1 MAQNNQGETIFMKKS
16 FRILLTLALA
26 FVMVLSLTA
35 CASDCE
41 LGKHTLEDV
50 SAQSATCTQDGVIA
64 HKHCTVCDGYF
75 DLSGN
80 KLTKEQTV
88 VPALGHTISE
98 HPAVA
103 PTCTQDGNIKYWGCS
118 VCDKKFADPDG
129 KIEYSI
135 VIVEAT
141 GHVAISNVAEVPATC
156 TTNGTKAHQLCVCGA
171 KIIDG
176 VEFSD
181 AYLVIDATGHTEQV
195 LDAVPATCQSTG
207 LTEGKSC
214 SVCGEILVA
223 QTTIPALA
231 HTEVDD
237 VAVPATCTT
246 EGKTAGKHCTVC
258 GQVTVAQSIVPA
270 LGHDMDNGVV
280 TTPATCTMDGVRTY
294 SCQRPDCDH
303 TVNEKIE
310 KLGHNKQTVAGKD
323 ATCTEAGLTV
333 GEECSVCGAIFVAQ
347 QQIPALGHSFGD
359 WAETKAPTCEQEGQ
373 LARKCETC
381 GETETKSVPALGH
394 KAGQPV
400 EENRVDST
408 CATHGSYELVVHCE
422 TCDVKLSSTKHT
434 LPLAEHTEVVVHGF
448 APTCEFVGY
457 TDGLKCSACGK
468 TLQTQKVIPALGH
481 DMDEGRVTREPT
493 CTEEGVYTYY
503 CNRVGCYHF
512 ETEVIPATGHTE
524 GAVVV
529 ENQVAPDCEN
539 KGSYDN
545 VVYCTVCD
553 EELSRETIVVPAL
566 GHKPAD
572 KVVENDVKPT
582 CTKDGSFDEVVYCSV
597 CDKQLERTTTVVP
610 ATGHTEG
617 AVVVENNV
625 APDCENDGAYD
636 NVVYCTVC
644 NEELSRETIVVPALG
659 HKPADKVVENDV
671 KPTCT
676 KDGSFDEVVY
686 CSVCDKQLERT
697 TTAVPATGH
706 TEGAVVVENNVAPTC
721 EEEGSYDN
729 VVYCTVCKEELS
741 RKTIVVPALG
751 HKPADKVVENQ
762 VDATCT
768 KDGSFDEV
776 VYCSVCDK
784 QLERTTTVVPATG
797 HTEGAVVVENN
808 VAPTCEEEGSYDN
821 VVYCTVCKEE
831 LSRDTIVVPA
841 LGHKNSD
848 VKIENEMDATCTTA
862 GSYDEVVY
870 CLTCDE
876 ELSRKTITVSALGH
890 QAKPAVEEN
899 RVEPTCFKAGS
910 VDIVVY
916 CSVCNEEL
924 DRQTKTLE
932 RTPHTPNA
940 AVEVDRVESTCT
952 VEGSYRL
959 VEFCAVCNT
968 ECKSTTISL
977 PLAPHNGGEA
987 VVENEIKAT
996 CETDGQ
1002 YYSVVYCTDCG
1013 AKVSSKLVHVDA
1025 TGHTEVSIPGK
1036 DATCEEA
1043 GKTEGKYCS
1052 VCGETTVPQQTIPA
1066 LGHKPADKVI
1076 ENKVDADCLTAG
1088 SYDEVVYCTVCG
1100 EQITRKTVFV
1110 DALGHTEVIDKA
1122 VDATCTEDG
1131 LTEGKHCSVCG
1142 DVIVP
1147 QLVVKAKGHTEAIDG
1162 AVDATCT
1169 ETGLTEGKHCTVCGE
1184 VLVAQE
1190 VIPAKGHAE
1199 YIDMAVPATCTET
1212 GLTEGKHCLVCGEIL
1227 VAQQVVPAIGHNYG
1241 AWKETIPATCTT
1253 DGTETRVCKNDKNHT
1268 ETRQVKAL
1276 GHKEVI
1282 DSAVPADCENTG
1294 LTEGKH
1300 CSVCGEVLV
1309 AQQITPALGHKWEWI
1324 VDEKPTYT
1332 TEGKKHEECTVCHA
1346 KQNEGTSIPKQ
1357 TCDHDY
1363 ESTVTAPTCTT
1374 GGYTTH
1380 VCSICGDTYNDT
1392 PVKALDHS
1400 YRGVV
1405 TAPTCTT
1412 GGYTTY
1418 TCQRTGCGH
1427 TYVGDAVPAKGHVK
1441 VVDPAV
1447 EATCT
1452 KTGLTEG
1459 EHCSVCGEKLVEQQ
1473 IVPAKPHTEVT
1484 LEAVEPTC
1492 TTTGLTEGKKCSV
1505 CNNVLVAQSTVPAR
1519 DHTQGSAVVENY
1531 VAPTCTAKGSYN
1543 SVVYCSVCNEELSR
1557 VANTMEK
1564 LPHTEGEPVV
1574 ENKVDPTCTTAGSYD
1589 EVVRCAVCGS
1599 KISSTNHTLPKLGH
1613 TEVIDKAVPA
1623 TCEETGLTQG
1633 SHCSVCNETII
1644 PQEVVAKLGH
1654 TEVIDKAVAPTC
1666 TATGKTEGKHCSVC
1680 NKVLV
1685 AQQTVPALGH
1695 TEVTSTQNE
1704 VDATCTSKG
1713 SYDTVVSCSVCGA
1726 EISRETVEVPPT
1738 GHTHGAPVRENEKDP
1753 TCNAYGSYDTVVY
1766 CTVCNSEISRTTT
1779 ITDQLEHTKGAVVVE
1794 NEVAPDCE
1802 NDGSYDNVTYCT
1814 VCGVETSR
1822 EKIIVDK
1829 LGHSYNSVVTAP
1841 TCEEKG
1847 YTTHTCSVC
1856 GDAYEDSYVD
1866 ATGHTP
1872 AAAVEENRVESTCT
1886 VAGSYDSVVYC
1897 SVCDAELSRE
1907 TKALELASHTP
1918 GEVVVENE
1926 VAATC
1931 TAEGKY
1937 DNVVYCT
1944 VCDAEISRETITVDK
1959 LDHSYNSVVTAPTC
1973 TAEGYTTYT
1982 CSVCGDTYKDSY
1994 VDATDHAWDN
2004 ACDTTCNNGCGET
2017 REPSHTAEVVPGK
2030 DATCEETGLTEGSKC
2045 SVCGAVLV
2053 AQEEIEAKGHAWD
2066 NACDTECNNGCGE
2079 TREPTHT
2086 EKTLAA
2092 VPATC
2097 TATGLTEGK
2106 KCSVCGETLVAQETV
2121 AVLGHDMDEGVVT
2134 TAPTCTEK
2142 GVKTF
2147 TCERGCGHTTTEAVD
2162 AKGHSYNSVVTAPTC
2177 EDKGYTTYT
2186 CTVCGDSYVADEVA
2200 ATGHT
2205 EETLEAVAA
2214 TCEETGLTEGK
2225 KCTVCGTV
2233 TVAQEVVPAKGH
2245 TEVVVPG
2252 KAATCTETG
2261 LTEGKKC
2268 SVCGETLVAQET
2280 VAATGH
2286 TEKTLAT
2293 VPATC
2298 TTTGLTE
2305 GKQCTVCGETT
2316 VAQTVVEKLA
2326 HTEETIP
2333 AVPATC
2339 TETGLTEG
2347 KQCTVC
2353 GETTV
2358 AQTVVDALGHT
2369 WTDATCT
2376 VPKTCSVCGATEGE
2390 ELGHNYVGEVTTP
2403 ATCTTKGE
2411 KTYTCSV
2418 CGDNYTEEI
2427 AIDENA
2433 HSPAEELSIDI
2444 EKGTHYYECLNEC
2457 GTRLDE
2463 EEHTS
2468 KYAFDNDDHWTVC
2481 EDCEYV
2487 LGGKERHTFVDGK
2500 CQVCEMANPYLSVEA
2515 TITFDDVAKRTV
2527 FTDEQQV
2534 WVENG
2539 ITVTNNQGASTSKVA
2554 DYSKPARFYKSSTL
2568 IVESQDK
2575 FTTIVFHCNTAAY
2588 ATALKNSI
2596 TAGEGVTATVNSK
2609 DVTVV
2614 FDVATDKLEVILSEG
2629 QVRMDGITVSAQGA
2643 ECNHKYT
2650 TTTTVDADCE
2660 NEGSVT
2666 VTCDYCGNED
2676 LTPIP
2681 ALDHN
2686 LVDVEGKAATCLEA
2700 GYTAY
2705 KYCSRCDHIEG
2716 KETIL
2721 VLGHEDT
2728 DNDHICNNG
2737 CNVKITECSGGT
2749 ATCTEQPTCEICG
2762 NKYGEALGHDL
2773 TQHEAKAP
2781 TCTEIGWDAYEDC
2794 SRCDYTTYVEKDA
2807 LGHTTE
2813 NGTCERCGEEQS
2825 NHEHN
2830 KDIVET
2836 TPATCTQDGKTV
2848 YKCSVCERVMETVV
2862 LTATGH
2868 SYSEMITNPTCTAQ
2882 GYTTYVCACGD
2893 NYEGNY
2899 VDALGHTWQDATCTV
2914 PKTCSVCS
2922 ETEGEALGHNTEGVI
2937 WSSDADYH
2945 WKDCKVCGADQEV
2958 TTHDQN
2964 DTAHNDTHHWK
2975 ECSVCG
2981 KTIGEQLAH
2990 SAVGGKCECGVL
3002 FATSNVE
3009 LTSIPDAIALS
3020 GTTKNEYTTEKY
3032 YIIGEITEVD
3042 NTKYGN
3048 IYIKDADGNTFYTY
3062 GLYSVNGTRYDSMTT
3077 KPDVGDV
3084 IVIYGV
3090 LGYYDAPQMKN
3101 ATLWELNGQPEVT
3114 AQKLADNLVIANT
3127 NPTSDFTLPT
3137 VDYGTI
3143 TWTSSNTSVISIVD
3157 GKATVTRPE
3166 EDTTVTLTAEVAF
3179 AGETAEK
3186 TFELTVAKVEDSG
3199 GDQPEQEP
3207 GWVETEIANIKATDK
3222 VVITWTTS
3230 GGTTYAL
3237 PNNGGTS
3244 SPAAIIVNV
3253 DGNKLSSEPADTLW
3267 WNIAN
3272 NNGNL
3277 TIYVNGSTEEWL
3289 YCTNS
3294 NTGVRVGSGDA
3305 KIFVID
3311 TSSGYLKNTQTTDI
3325 RYLGVYTTK
3334 PDIRCYKDTTG
3345 NTANQTLKFYV
3356 LVAGS
3361 TGGDTP
3367 EPEACEHSWVDATCT
3382 TPKTCSLCSA
3392 TDGDALGH
3400 AHIYTTSDDGS
3411 SHTITCSRCSYNVVE
3426 THNLAEGETC
3436 EDCGYTKPESATPE
3450 PEPTTKEITFALG
3463 DDGNATHADG
3473 TSKTTYTETVDG
3485 YTLNITSGIQFYTG
3499 ALDAKGNG
3507 CVKLG
3512 SSKAA
3517 GSFEFTV
3524 GDNVKSV
3531 TIYVAAYKKTN
3542 AKVTI
3547 NGTTQTVTSQ
3557 SDSGAYTAITI
3568 DTSTN
3573 KTVSFTTVSGG
3584 LRAMVNTIV
3593 FVVEE

>member
-1 MAQNNQGETIFMKKS
+1 MKKS

-171 KIIDG
+171 KIVDG
-176 VEFSD
+176 KQVSD
-181 AYLVIDATGHTEQV
+181 ADLVITATGHTEQI

-1025 TGHTEVSIPGK
+1025 TGHIEVSIPGK

-1623 TCEETGLTQG
+1623 TCEQTGLTQG

-1695 TEVTSTQNE
+1695 TEVTSKQNE

-1713 SYDTVVSCSVCGA
+1713 SYDTVVSCSVCGV
-1726 EISRETVEVPPT
+1726 ELSRETVEVPAT

-2298 TTTGLTE
+2298 TATGLTE
-2305 GKQCTVCGETT
+2305 GKKCTVCGETT
-2316 VAQTVVEKLA
+2316 VAQTVIEKLP

-2333 AVPATC
+2333 AVEETCTTAGSTAGVKCSVCGTVITAPTTIPATGHSWSDWTQTKAPEC
-2339 TETGLTEG
+2339 EVEG
-2347 KQCTVC
+2347 TQERECSVC
-2353 GETTV
+2353 GETE
-2358 AQTVVDALGHT
+2358 
-2369 WTDATCT
+2369 
-2376 VPKTCSVCGATEGE
+2376 EGI
-2390 ELGHNYVGEVTTP
+2390 
-2403 ATCTTKGE
+2403 
-2411 KTYTCSV
+2411 
-2418 CGDNYTEEI
+2418 I
-2427 AIDENA
+2427 A
-2433 HSPAEELSIDI
+2433 
-2444 EKGTHYYECLNEC
+2444 
-2457 GTRLDE
+2457 
-2463 EEHTS
+2463 
-2468 KYAFDNDDHWTVC
+2468 
-2481 EDCEYV
+2481 
-2487 LGGKERHTFVDGK
+2487 
-2500 CQVCEMANPYLSVEA
+2500 
-2515 TITFDDVAKRTV
+2515 
-2527 FTDEQQV
+2527 
-2534 WVENG
+2534 
-2539 ITVTNNQGASTSKVA
+2539 
-2554 DYSKPARFYKSSTL
+2554 
-2568 IVESQDK
+2568 
-2575 FTTIVFHCNTAAY
+2575 
-2588 ATALKNSI
+2588 
-2596 TAGEGVTATVNSK
+2596 
-2609 DVTVV
+2609 
-2614 FDVATDKLEVILSEG
+2614 
-2629 QVRMDGITVSAQGA
+2629 
-2643 ECNHKYT
+2643 
-2650 TTTTVDADCE
+2650 
-2660 NEGSVT
+2660 
-2666 VTCDYCGNED
+2666 
-2676 LTPIP
+2676 
-2681 ALDHN
+2681 
-2686 LVDVEGKAATCLEA
+2686 
-2700 GYTAY
+2700 
-2705 KYCSRCDHIEG
+2705 
-2716 KETIL
+2716 
-2721 VLGHEDT
+2721 
-2728 DNDHICNNG
+2728 
-2737 CNVKITECSGGT
+2737 
-2749 ATCTEQPTCEICG
+2749 
-2762 NKYGEALGHDL
+2762 ALGHDFDL
-2773 TQHEAKAP
+2773 ESNNECANCHQRGVWTLVTDASKLSAGNKIIIVASDYNYALSTTQNDNNRGQIAITKSDDKNTLAANSNVQIITLEVGTSSGAFALNVGDGYLYAASSSKNYLRTQTTNNANSSWTITIVDGVATIVAQGSNTRNTMQYNQSSSLFSCYASASQKALSIY
-2781 TCTEIGWDAYEDC
+2781 TLQLCEHKETEV
-2794 SRCDYTTYVEKDA
+2794 S
-2807 LGHTTE
+2807 TE
-2813 NGTCERCGEEQS
+2813 SATCEQAGSEKEICKACGKVLS
-2825 NHEHN
+2825 
-2830 KDIVET
+2830 ET
-2836 TPATCTQDGKTV
+2836 TL
-2848 YKCSVCERVMETVV
+2848 E
-2862 LTATGH
+2862 ATGH
-2868 SYSEMITNPTCTAQ
+2868 SYDSVVTAPTCTAQ
-2882 GYTTYVCACGD
+2882 GYTTHTCSVCGD
-2893 NYEGNY
+2893 NYQDSYVDALDHNYESVVTAPTCEAQGYTTHTCTRCEDSYVDNYVAATGHNYAKEVTAPTCSAGGYTTYTCQNTDCGDTYVDDYTSPIDHVDTTPADGKCDKCGTVVCEHEDTTLIAEVPATCVSEGKLAHEKCSCGVLLREGNVVTDGQLIIDIDPNAHAWNEGVVTDPTCEGKGY
-2899 VDALGHTWQDATCTV
+2899 TTYTCTLCETTRTDDEVEATGHSYEATVTAPTCYAEGYTTYTCSACGDTYTDNQTAKIAHTMFDGKCTADGCDYTFGSKETVEFDSTKQNYTNQQAITSATAGEVAIDFNKGTNSNEPKYYTSGTAIRVYGGGYFTVTAPAGQVITKVVLGFGSSDGSNTITANGGTYSNGTWTGEANSVKFTIGGTSGNRRIASITVTYEQACTHAQLTNEVEQFNTTNHKARCAICGFMVEVAHTPETITGTPATCTTPGLTDGSKCSVCQEIIIPQEETELADHNEVAGELNDATCTEAGYQKYICSACGVELRVEAIPATGHSDANSDNTCDNCGEVMEVDCEHLNKTTTSTATCETAGSITVTCDDCGKQLSYEVVDALGHEKDTGSTTTPPTCTSSGT
-2914 PKTCSVCS
+2914 KTYKCTRCHEVMDTEIIPALEHTLDDQWSKDETNHWKVC
-2922 ETEGEALGHNTEGVI
+2922 TMCEGEFSVDKHAYTDGV
-2937 WSSDADYH
+2937 
-2945 WKDCKVCGADQEV
+2945 CVCGAEEPDVTPKLYDYTFTAKQFSANGTNTLGEV
-2958 TTHDQN
+2958 NWT
-2964 DTAHNDTHHWK
+2964 
-2975 ECSVCG
+2975 
-2981 KTIGEQLAH
+2981 LAGNGGYWGYDGTKGQQFGSGSKPYKSMTLT
-2990 SAVGGKCECGVL
+2990 SAS
-3002 FATSNVE
+3002 FSNVSKIVINTSGASSINANFIVKVNGVQVGSSTK
-3009 LTSIPDAIALS
+3009 LTATA
-3020 GTTKNEYTTEKY
+3020 TEYTFELDTPTTGV
-3032 YIIGEITEVD
+3032 IEIVYS
-3042 NTKYGN
+3042 NSSAKA
-3048 IYIKDADGNTFYTY
+3048 IYIK
-3062 GLYSVNGTRYDSMTT
+3062 SIS
-3077 KPDVGDV
+3077 
-3084 IVIYGV
+3084 
-3090 LGYYDAPQMKN
+3090 
-3101 ATLWELNGQPEVT
+3101 
-3114 AQKLADNLVIANT
+3114 
-3127 NPTSDFTLPT
+3127 
-3137 VDYGTI
+3137 VDY
-3143 TWTSSNTSVISIVD
+3143 
-3157 GKATVTRPE
+3157 
-3166 EDTTVTLTAEVAF
+3166 AE
-3179 AGETAEK
+3179 
-3186 TFELTVAKVEDSG
+3186 
-3199 GDQPEQEP
+3199 
-3207 GWVETEIANIKATDK
+3207 
-3222 VVITWTTS
+3222 
-3230 GGTTYAL
+3230 
-3237 PNNGGTS
+3237 
-3244 SPAAIIVNV
+3244 
-3253 DGNKLSSEPADTLW
+3253 
-3267 WNIAN
+3267 
-3272 NNGNL
+3272 
-3277 TIYVNGSTEEWL
+3277 
-3289 YCTNS
+3289 
-3294 NTGVRVGSGDA
+3294 
-3305 KIFVID
+3305 
-3311 TSSGYLKNTQTTDI
+3311 
-3325 RYLGVYTTK
+3325 
-3334 PDIRCYKDTTG
+3334 
-3345 NTANQTLKFYV
+3345 
-3356 LVAGS
+3356 
-3361 TGGDTP
+3361 
-3367 EPEACEHSWVDATCT
+3367 
-3382 TPKTCSLCSA
+3382 
-3392 TDGDALGH
+3392 
-3400 AHIYTTSDDGS
+3400 
-3411 SHTITCSRCSYNVVE
+3411 
-3426 THNLAEGETC
+3426 
-3436 EDCGYTKPESATPE
+3436 
-3450 PEPTTKEITFALG
+3450 
-3463 DDGNATHADG
+3463 
-3473 TSKTTYTETVDG
+3473 
-3485 YTLNITSGIQFYTG
+3485 
-3499 ALDAKGNG
+3499 
-3507 CVKLG
+3507 
-3512 SSKAA
+3512 
-3517 GSFEFTV
+3517 
-3524 GDNVKSV
+3524 
-3531 TIYVAAYKKTN
+3531 
-3542 AKVTI
+3542 
-3547 NGTTQTVTSQ
+3547 
-3557 SDSGAYTAITI
+3557 
-3568 DTSTN
+3568 
-3573 KTVSFTTVSGG
+3573 
-3584 LRAMVNTIV
+3584 
-3593 FVVEE
+3593 

>member
-1 MAQNNQGETIFMKKS
+1 
-16 FRILLTLALA
+16 
-26 FVMVLSLTA
+26 
-35 CASDCE
+35 
-41 LGKHTLEDV
+41 
-50 SAQSATCTQDGVIA
+50 
-64 HKHCTVCDGYF
+64 
-75 DLSGN
+75 
-80 KLTKEQTV
+80 
-88 VPALGHTISE
+88 
-98 HPAVA
+98 
-103 PTCTQDGNIKYWGCS
+103 
-118 VCDKKFADPDG
+118 
-129 KIEYSI
+129 
-135 VIVEAT
+135 
-141 GHVAISNVAEVPATC
+141 
-156 TTNGTKAHQLCVCGA
+156 
-171 KIIDG
+171 
-176 VEFSD
+176 
-181 AYLVIDATGHTEQV
+181 
-195 LDAVPATCQSTG
+195 
-207 LTEGKSC
+207 
-214 SVCGEILVA
+214 
-223 QTTIPALA
+223 
-231 HTEVDD
+231 
-237 VAVPATCTT
+237 
-246 EGKTAGKHCTVC
+246 
-258 GQVTVAQSIVPA
+258 
-270 LGHDMDNGVV
+270 
-280 TTPATCTMDGVRTY
+280 MDGVRTY
-294 SCQRPDCDH
+294 SCQRTDCNH

-323 ATCTEAGLTV
+323 ATCTEAGLTA
-333 GEECSVCGAIFVAQ
+333 GEECATCGAIFVAQ

-359 WAETKAPTCEQEGQ
+359 WAETKAPTCETEGE
-373 LARKCETC
+373 LARKCATC

-400 EENRVDST
+400 EENRIDST

-434 LPLAEHTEVVVHGF
+434 LPLADHTEVVVHGF

-468 TLQTQKVIPALGH
+468 TLETQKVIPALGH

-512 ETEVIPATGHTE
+512 ETEVIPALGHTE
-524 GAVVV
+524 GAVIV

-539 KGSYDN
+539 DGAYDN
-545 VVYCTVCD
+545 VVYCTVCK

-625 APDCENDGAYD
+625 APDCENEGSYD

-644 NEELSRETIVVPALG
+644 DAEISRETIVVPALG

-697 TTAVPATGH
+697 TTVVPATGH

-721 EEEGSYDN
+721 ENEGSFDN
-729 VVYCTVCKEELS
+729 VVYCTVCDEELS
-741 RKTIVVPALG
+741 RETIVVPALG
-751 HKPADKVVENQ
+751 HKPADKVVEND
-762 VDATCT
+762 VKPTCT

-848 VKIENEMDATCTTA
+848 VKIENEIEATCITA

-876 ELSRKTITVSALGH
+876 EISRKTITVSALGH

-932 RTPHTPNA
+932 RTPHTPKA

-987 VVENEIKAT
+987 EVENEIKAT

-1002 YYSVVYCTDCG
+1002 YYSVVYCTDCN

-1088 SYDEVVYCTVCG
+1088 SYDEVVCCTVCG

-1122 VDATCTEDG
+1122 VEATCTEDG
-1131 LTEGKHCSVCG
+1131 LTEGKHCSVCD

-1147 QLVVKAKGHTEAIDG
+1147 QLVVKAKGHTETIDG
-1162 AVDATCT
+1162 TVDATCT

-1212 GLTEGKHCLVCGEIL
+1212 GLTEGKHCLVCGEVL

-1241 AWKETIPATCTT
+1241 AWTETIPATCTT

-1309 AQQITPALGHKWEWI
+1309 AQEITLALGHKWEWI

-1427 TYVGDAVPAKGHVK
+1427 TYVGDAVPAKGHIK

-1484 LEAVEPTC
+1484 LQAVEPTC

-1557 VANTMEK
+1557 VANTIEK

-1623 TCEETGLTQG
+1623 TCEQTGLTQG

-1726 EISRETVEVPPT
+1726 EISRETVEVPAT

-1753 TCNAYGSYDTVVY
+1753 TCSAYGSYDTVVY

-1779 ITDQLEHTKGAVVVE
+1779 ITDQLEHTKGEVVVE
-1794 NEVAPDCE
+1794 NNVAPDCE

-1814 VCGVETSR
+1814 VCGEETSR
-1822 EKIIVDK
+1822 ETVTVDA
-1829 LGHSYNSVVTAP
+1829 LGHTYNSVVTAP
-1841 TCEEKG
+1841 TCTAEG
-1847 YTTHTCSVC
+1847 YTTHTCTVC
-1856 GDAYEDSYVD
+1856 GDAYEDTYVD
-1866 ATGHTP
+1866 ATDHTPAAAVEENRVESTCTVAGSYDSVVKCSACGTELSREEKSLELASHTAGEAVVENEVAATCTAEGSYDNVVYCTVCNAELSRETVTVDKIAHSP

-1897 SVCDAELSRE
+1897 SVCGEELSRE
-1907 TKALELASHTP
+1907 EKSLELAAHTA
-1918 GEVVVENE
+1918 GEAVVENE

-1931 TAEGKY
+1931 TAEGSY

-1944 VCDAEISRETITVDK
+1944 VCNAELSRNTVTVDK
-1959 LDHSYNSVVTAPTC
+1959 IAHSYNSVVTAPTC
-1973 TAEGYTTYT
+1973 TAEGYTTHT
-1982 CSVCGDTYKDSY
+1982 CTVCGDAYEDTY
-1994 VDATDHAWDN
+1994 VDANGHTPAAAVEEN
-2004 ACDTTCNNGCGET
+2004 RVESTCTVAG
-2017 REPSHTAEVVPGK
+2017 SYDEVVY
-2030 DATCEETGLTEGSKC
+2030 CEECDAELSR
-2045 SVCGAVLV
+2045 
-2053 AQEEIEAKGHAWD
+2053 EEKSLELAA
-2066 NACDTECNNGCGE
+2066 
-2079 TREPTHT
+2079 HT
-2086 EKTLAA
+2086 EVIDAA
-2092 VPATC
+2092 VEPDC
-2097 TATGLTEGK
+2097 ENTGLTEGK
-2106 KCSVCGETLVAQETV
+2106 HCSVCGEVLVAQ
-2121 AVLGHDMDEGVVT
+2121 
-2134 TAPTCTEK
+2134 
-2142 GVKTF
+2142 
-2147 TCERGCGHTTTEAVD
+2147 
-2162 AKGHSYNSVVTAPTC
+2162 N
-2177 EDKGYTTYT
+2177 
-2186 CTVCGDSYVADEVA
+2186 
-2200 ATGHT
+2200 
-2205 EETLEAVAA
+2205 
-2214 TCEETGLTEGK
+2214 
-2225 KCTVCGTV
+2225 
-2233 TVAQEVVPAKGH
+2233 VVPALDH
-2245 TEVVVPG
+2245 TASEPVQENVVP
-2252 KAATCTETG
+2252 ATCKA
-2261 LTEGKKC
+2261 EGSYDSVVYC
-2268 SVCGETLVAQET
+2268 SVCGEELSRE
-2280 VAATGH
+2280 
-2286 TEKTLAT
+2286 EKSI
-2293 VPATC
+2293 
-2298 TTTGLTE
+2298 
-2305 GKQCTVCGETT
+2305 
-2316 VAQTVVEKLA
+2316 EKLP

-2333 AVPATC
+2333 AVAATC

-2353 GETTV
+2353 GEVIKAQETV
-2358 AQTVVDALGHT
+2358 AALGHT

-2390 ELGHNYVGEVTTP
+2390 ELGHSYVGEVTTP

-2411 KTYTCSV
+2411 KTYTCSA
-2418 CGDNYTEEI
+2418 CGDTYTEEI

-2433 HSPAEELSIDI
+2433 HTLNYDDAHITYHIATCECGYSKQEEHIKEEYCELCHKPAYGESQPVTAKNTISSNGWANETQYTSLKIDNVVTITLTGGENTGKYYENGENWRLYQTENAKVKIAVSDGYTIVSVKITYNISNSGTLKLTGSNVASGTVVDVNAQSIEFSVGNTGTKTNGQVRITAIEVVYSQTVVTACDHSKNTNETGTVTKDPTCTETGIETIKCSYCDGDIKKDIPVIAHSYESVVTAPTCTTQGYTTHTCSVCGDNYKDNYVDALDHNYESVVTAPTCTTQGYTTHTCTRCEDSYVDNYVVATGHNYAKAVTAPTCSAGGYTTYTCQNADCGDTYVDDYTSPIAHVDTTPADGKCDKCGTVVCAHEDTTLIAEVPATCVSEGKLAHEKCSCGVLLREGNVVTDGQLIIDI
-2444 EKGTHYYECLNEC
+2444 DPNAHAWNEGVVTAPTCTAEGYTTYTCTLCETTRTDDEVEATGHSYEATVTAPTCYAEGYTTHTCSAC
-2457 GTRLDE
+2457 GDSYKDSTVEATGHSYNATVTAPTCTVAGYTTHTCSACGDTYKDDE
-2463 EEHTS
+2463 TEAT
-2468 KYAFDNDDHWTVC
+2468 
-2481 EDCEYV
+2481 
-2487 LGGKERHTFVDGK
+2487 GHTFVDGE
-2500 CQVCEMANPYLSVEA
+2500 CSVCHAVQKTLSFA
-2515 TITFDDVAKRTV
+2515 DKAQRTS
-2527 FTDEQQV
+2527 FSAEQQV
-2534 WVENG
+2534 WEQDGIKFTNNKAESSTNIADYAAPVRLYKSSEIVIEAKGMTEIVFTCASTDYATDLASSIGGNAIVNGTSVAVKFAEATDSFTATLSAQVRLNSITVTCPPCEHTNTTEKVTNPTCTEAGYTTVSCADCGKKIETIPGAGATGHTEVVDEAVTPTCTEAGKTAGSHCSVCNEVIVPQEPVAATGHTYVDGTCTGCGQEEPSQGGTEEPGWIKTNLADIQSDDIVVITWTNASGTYAITNANGTGNAPAAEKVTVVDGKLTGEIIDNIKWNIGSTVDGYIIYPNGTTETWLYCTSTNNGVRVGTNANKEFKIDAESGYLKHNGTNRYLGIYNSQDVRCYTSVNSNITGQTLEFYVLNNGSAGTETPEDETVAVEVTEDASVEGSGLTWDFDTEAVSVEGATYHFNKGATVVLTFANIPTGKKVVIVKGGSADDVSAEGYTLLLGSETVEITIKLVVDPETCEHTNKNTETVNATCGKDGSETVTCNDCGKTISTETIPATGVHDYVEGKCSVCEAVDPDYDAPDEPAEPATATLSFANKAQRTEYSTSKQVWTQNG
-2539 ITVTNNQGASTSKVA
+2539 ITLTNNKGSGSNVG
-2554 DYSKPARFYKSSTL
+2554 DYANPARFYANTEIILEAQGNITKIEFVCSST
-2568 IVESQDK
+2568 
-2575 FTTIVFHCNTAAY
+2575 TY

-2596 TAGEGVTATVNSK
+2596 GNSATASGST
-2609 DVTVV
+2609 VTVTLDGTSNT
-2614 FDVATDKLEVILSEG
+2614 FIIESLSGG
-2629 QVRMDGITVSAQGA
+2629 QVRMNSLV
-2643 ECNHKYT
+2643 
-2650 TTTTVDADCE
+2650 
-2660 NEGSVT
+2660 VT
-2666 VTCDYCGNED
+2666 YMG
-2676 LTPIP
+2676 
-2681 ALDHN
+2681 
-2686 LVDVEGKAATCLEA
+2686 
-2700 GYTAY
+2700 
-2705 KYCSRCDHIEG
+2705 
-2716 KETIL
+2716 
-2721 VLGHEDT
+2721 
-2728 DNDHICNNG
+2728 
-2737 CNVKITECSGGT
+2737 
-2749 ATCTEQPTCEICG
+2749 
-2762 NKYGEALGHDL
+2762 
-2773 TQHEAKAP
+2773 
-2781 TCTEIGWDAYEDC
+2781 
-2794 SRCDYTTYVEKDA
+2794 
-2807 LGHTTE
+2807 
-2813 NGTCERCGEEQS
+2813 
-2825 NHEHN
+2825 
-2830 KDIVET
+2830 
-2836 TPATCTQDGKTV
+2836 
-2848 YKCSVCERVMETVV
+2848 
-2862 LTATGH
+2862 
-2868 SYSEMITNPTCTAQ
+2868 
-2882 GYTTYVCACGD
+2882 
-2893 NYEGNY
+2893 
-2899 VDALGHTWQDATCTV
+2899 
-2914 PKTCSVCS
+2914 
-2922 ETEGEALGHNTEGVI
+2922 
-2937 WSSDADYH
+2937 
-2945 WKDCKVCGADQEV
+2945 
-2958 TTHDQN
+2958 
-2964 DTAHNDTHHWK
+2964 
-2975 ECSVCG
+2975 
-2981 KTIGEQLAH
+2981 
-2990 SAVGGKCECGVL
+2990 
-3002 FATSNVE
+3002 
-3009 LTSIPDAIALS
+3009 
-3020 GTTKNEYTTEKY
+3020 
-3032 YIIGEITEVD
+3032 
-3042 NTKYGN
+3042 
-3048 IYIKDADGNTFYTY
+3048 
-3062 GLYSVNGTRYDSMTT
+3062 
-3077 KPDVGDV
+3077 
-3084 IVIYGV
+3084 
-3090 LGYYDAPQMKN
+3090 
-3101 ATLWELNGQPEVT
+3101 
-3114 AQKLADNLVIANT
+3114 
-3127 NPTSDFTLPT
+3127 
-3137 VDYGTI
+3137 
-3143 TWTSSNTSVISIVD
+3143 
-3157 GKATVTRPE
+3157 
-3166 EDTTVTLTAEVAF
+3166 
-3179 AGETAEK
+3179 
-3186 TFELTVAKVEDSG
+3186 
-3199 GDQPEQEP
+3199 
-3207 GWVETEIANIKATDK
+3207 
-3222 VVITWTTS
+3222 
-3230 GGTTYAL
+3230 
-3237 PNNGGTS
+3237 
-3244 SPAAIIVNV
+3244 
-3253 DGNKLSSEPADTLW
+3253 
-3267 WNIAN
+3267 
-3272 NNGNL
+3272 
-3277 TIYVNGSTEEWL
+3277 
-3289 YCTNS
+3289 
-3294 NTGVRVGSGDA
+3294 
-3305 KIFVID
+3305 
-3311 TSSGYLKNTQTTDI
+3311 
-3325 RYLGVYTTK
+3325 
-3334 PDIRCYKDTTG
+3334 
-3345 NTANQTLKFYV
+3345 
-3356 LVAGS
+3356 
-3361 TGGDTP
+3361 
-3367 EPEACEHSWVDATCT
+3367 
-3382 TPKTCSLCSA
+3382 
-3392 TDGDALGH
+3392 
-3400 AHIYTTSDDGS
+3400 
-3411 SHTITCSRCSYNVVE
+3411 
-3426 THNLAEGETC
+3426 
-3436 EDCGYTKPESATPE
+3436 
-3450 PEPTTKEITFALG
+3450 
-3463 DDGNATHADG
+3463 
-3473 TSKTTYTETVDG
+3473 
-3485 YTLNITSGIQFYTG
+3485 
-3499 ALDAKGNG
+3499 
-3507 CVKLG
+3507 
-3512 SSKAA
+3512 
-3517 GSFEFTV
+3517 
-3524 GDNVKSV
+3524 
-3531 TIYVAAYKKTN
+3531 
-3542 AKVTI
+3542 
-3547 NGTTQTVTSQ
+3547 
-3557 SDSGAYTAITI
+3557 
-3568 DTSTN
+3568 
-3573 KTVSFTTVSGG
+3573 
-3584 LRAMVNTIV
+3584 
-3593 FVVEE
+3593 